1 MTLSQA
7 RYEMFV
13 AAAAENLPRVLMA
26 AAAEAEV
33 VDPRVPPMWRAARW
47 SLMRAPA
54 TFIDASCPAYLQID
68 VDFRGN
74 APDGTAAVASSDRAN
89 EKAEEAEAYHALALD
104 DATLSS
110 PLPDKN
116 DPACRRCTYRAQIDV
131 VLHPMYRVPC
141 PYLRVFTA
149 STGQPVPVD
158 QALTLLTGP
167 DGAFSGAETSAGTA
181 VEAAAEGSPVGTAA
195 AAAGGAEYGVE
206 EHPFLHTPCLCV
218 HVCGVGECLAALAA
232 AAEGGRDEAALGAG
246 PYLARWLA
254 LVGPAL
260 GLRVSPQLFVAVCE
274 GTGKL

>member
-7 RYEMFV
+7 RYETFI
-13 AAAAENLPRVLMA
+13 AAAVENLPRVLMA
-26 AAAEAEV
+26 AAED
-33 VDPRVPPMWRAARW
+33 DPRVPPMWRAARW

-68 VDFRGN
+68 VVFRGN
-74 APDGTAAVASSDRAN
+74 ARDDTAAV
-89 EKAEEAEAYHALALD
+89 EAEAYHALALD
-104 DATLSS
+104 DATLPS
-110 PLPDKN
+110 PLQD

-131 VLHPMYRVPC
+131 VLHPVYRVPC

-167 DGAFSGAETSAGTA
+167 DGAFSGAETSVGTA
-181 VEAAAEGSPVGTAA
+181 VEAAAEGSPVDIV

-206 EHPFLHTPCLCV
+206 EHPFLHMPCLCV

-232 AAEGGRDEAALGAG
+232 AAGGGRDEADLGAG

-260 GLRVSPQLFVAVCE
+260 GLRVSPQLFVAVQAS
-274 GTGKL
+274 L